1 MPFLTSTEEE
11 RILGELKSLAQLLG
25 GDVIES
31 SRFPTVTVKVSVD
44 GKCST
49 ITKHGS
55 DFLATD
61 PLPDVPM
68 TEVSFASG
76 MFGYRVDV

>member
-1 MPFLTSTEEE
+1 MPFLTSAEEE
-11 RILGELKSLAQLLG
+11 RILNELKSLAQLVG

-31 SRFPTVTVKVSVD
+31 SRFPAVTVKVSVD

-49 ITKHGS
+49 ITKHGD

-68 TEVSFASG
+68 TAVSFGTG
-76 MFGYRVDV
+76 MFGYRVEV